1 MTKRKFRRFG
11 QAILGGAVLAAAAL
25 WHPLPLAAEPLLI
38 EGTTTLYQRILT
50 RPDAAVLDA
59 PEGLAIA
66 LPTPFSPFYVF
77 ERDGGWLHIGPA
89 AQSEPTGWIAEEES
103 IAWRHALVLAF
114 ETPVGRLQSLFF
126 EDAESLRAVV
136 EDERL
141 PELAPGYV
149 DAANAGTPPPELGI
163 LAIEPREY
171 VDISDNFY
179 LLPILDAEETY
190 LASGQRAKIVEVA
203 SIPLHEDSGETSDA
217 AMLDDYKVGVVFVID
232 TTRSMES
239 YIDRTRQA
247 VARIFERIADSP
259 IGDSVSFGLVAYRD
273 SLEGRPDLE
282 YVARNVVP
290 LTLPPDHEGFLRT
303 MDAEVEA
310 TQVSSQGFNEDALAG
325 IVTAIDGSNWKDFGG
340 RYIILITDSGMRV
353 PPDPLSST
361 GMSPADV
368 NQIARNKSI
377 AILGL
382 LLATPMGSAYHAEAE
397 REFGEL
403 TYWAGVSGETFHVVP
418 DGDIARFGPTVDAL
432 TDQIIAQVGE
442 AVGGDVASEEEA
454 GGEGLATAVDEI
466 GNAMQLAY
474 LGRRV
479 ERAAPQM
486 FEAWAADFALNDPR
500 RKAFTVRI
508 LLTKNQLSNLA
519 SALTLVLEAGTS
531 AVASDPAAFFDQL
544 RTVVA
549 RAARDPSSIAGYDVS
564 AASLP
569 SGGVDS
575 LGSLMGEFLDGLPY
589 RSQLMEITEDRWLS
603 MRAHEQDEIIS
614 TVRSKLEA
622 YRYIDSSADSWIALY
637 DGAPPEELVFPL
649 PLDMLP

>member
-1 MTKRKFRRFG
+1 MTTRMFG
-11 QAILGGAVLAAAAL
+11 RYGRAIQGLAVLALAVL

-38 EGTTTLYQRILT
+38 DGTTTLYQRILT
-50 RPDAAVLDA
+50 RPDAQVLNA
-59 PEGLAIA
+59 PEGAAIA
-66 LPTPFSPFYVF
+66 QPTPFSPFYVF
-77 ERDGGWLHIGPA
+77 ERNGGWLNIGPA
-89 AQSEPTGWIAEEES
+89 AQSGPTGWIDEADS
-103 IAWRHALVLAF
+103 IVWRHALVLAF

-126 EDAESLRAVV
+126 EDADALRAVV

-163 LAIEPREY
+163 LAIEPMEF

-203 SIPLHEDSGETSDA
+203 SIPLYEDSGEASDTE
-217 AMLDDYKVGVVFVID
+217 MLDDYKVGVVFVID
-232 TTRSMES
+232 TTRSMGS

-247 VARIFERIADSP
+247 VARIFERIAGSP
-259 IGDSVSFGLVAYRD
+259 IGDRVSFGLVAYRD
-273 SLEGRPDLE
+273 SLEGRPELE

-290 LTLPPDHEGFLRT
+290 LTLPPDHDGFLRT
-303 MDAEVEA
+303 MDAEVKA
-310 TQVSSQGFNEDALAG
+310 TEVSSQGFNEDALAG

-353 PPDPLSST
+353 PPDPLAST
-361 GMSPADV
+361 GMSPGDV

-397 REFGEL
+397 RELGEL

-418 DGDIARFGPTVDAL
+418 DGDITRFGPTVDAL
-432 TDQIIAQVGE
+432 TDQIIAQVDNAIGATAADGE
-442 AVGGDVASEEEA
+442 TGEEGLGTAVG
-454 GGEGLATAVDEI
+454 EI
-466 GNAMQLAY
+466 GHAMQLAY

-479 ERAAPQM
+479 ERAAPDM

-500 RKAFTVRI
+500 RKAFSVRI

-531 AVASDPAAFFDQL
+531 AVTSDPAGFFDQL

-549 RAARDPSSIAGYDVS
+549 RAARDPSSIVGYDVS
-564 AASLP
+564 AASLTT
-569 SGGVDS
+569 GEVDN

-589 RSQLMEITEDRWLS
+589 RSQLMEITEDRWLT